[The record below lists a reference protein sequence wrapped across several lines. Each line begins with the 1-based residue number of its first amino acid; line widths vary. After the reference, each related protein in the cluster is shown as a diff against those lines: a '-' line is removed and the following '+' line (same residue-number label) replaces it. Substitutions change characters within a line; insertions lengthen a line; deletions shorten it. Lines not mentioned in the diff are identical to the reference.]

1 MQTTESGRKPWQK
14 PYASRGQRRL
24 SHPTESREIE
34 EKRMYWFI
42 KKLVVLPRT
51 DFIFHLESKPVHFK
65 WYIIHVFNVPLSGSE
80 FLFIN

>member
-1 MQTTESGRKPWQK
+1 
-14 PYASRGQRRL
+14 
-24 SHPTESREIE
+24 
-34 EKRMYWFI
+34 MYWFI